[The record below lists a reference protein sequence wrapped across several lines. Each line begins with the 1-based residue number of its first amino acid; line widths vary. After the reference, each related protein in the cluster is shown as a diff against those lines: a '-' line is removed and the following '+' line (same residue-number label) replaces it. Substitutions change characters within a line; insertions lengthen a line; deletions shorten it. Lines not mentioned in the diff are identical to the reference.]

1 MIEVLHLDDEPD
13 FSDLAAQFLEQED
26 ERFEVRTATNGTD
39 GLAILRAED
48 IDCIVSDYEMPVM
61 DGLEFLAAVREE
73 YPGLPF
79 ILYTG
84 KGSEEIAS
92 EAITAGVTEYIQK
105 EYGTAQYAILANR
118 IANLVE
124 RYRAVRTIDRS
135 YRAMKTA
142 SEGIS
147 LINPDG
153 TFSYV
158 NPAFADLFGYD
169 QDELNGKHWKTLY
182 HDSEA
187 DRLENDILPAVK
199 ENEVW
204 SGETVRLTK
213 DGDRLVTD
221 HRLAYADDGIL
232 VCTARDIT
240 AERMQLSDQ
249 TTEFDV
255 LIDAMEDYAFLT
267 LDHEGYITR
276 WSDGA
281 RRFTGYGVAEVL
293 GEHISTFFPEPE
305 LTDDQSE
312 QLLETAK
319 AAGSASHEGWQ
330 TRKDGTR
337 RFTVMT
343 LSASFDESGTLRGY
357 GIISKEADEPKIPQ

>member
-1 MIEVLHLDDEPD
+1 VNILHLDDEPD
-13 FSDLAAQFLEQED
+13 FADLTSQFLEQED
-26 ERFEVRTATNGTD
+26 ERFKVRAVTSGTD

-73 YPGLPF
+73 HPDLPF

-105 EYGTAQYAILANR
+105 EYGTDQYAVLANR
-118 IANLVE
+118 ITNLVE
-124 RYRAVRTIDRS
+124 RYRAARTIDHS

-169 QDELNGKHWKTLY
+169 QDELNGEHWKILY
-182 HDSEA
+182 HGREA

-199 ENEVW
+199 ENEYW
-204 SGETVRLTK
+204 SGETVRLMK
-213 DGDRLVTD
+213 DGDRLVTN
-221 HRLAYADDGIL
+221 HRLASTDDGVI

-240 AERMQLSDQ
+240 TERMQLTDR

-281 RRFTGYGVAEVL
+281 RRFTGYGVAEIL
-293 GEHISTFFPEPE
+293 GEHISTFFSEPD
-305 LTDDQSE
+305 LTDDQPE
-312 QLLETAK
+312 RLLETAQTAG
-319 AAGSASHEGWQ
+319 AASYECWQ

-337 RFTVMT
+337 RWTAMT

-357 GIISKEADEPKIPQ
+357 GILSKEADESKIPQ